1 MWDFEVIIV
10 GLPVLFF
17 NEEIIDTRCMI
28 FPSMVSEEDMELVEE
43 NPAGFEEF
51 VSIQSGVCFS
61 LAATV
66 FIGMTLVGAS
76 LPLAA
81 AASLLLIGRSTR
93 LFLLAS
99 KVDLRIPWF
108 GHLTDRAK

>member
-1 MWDFEVIIV
+1 MWDFVVIIV
-10 GLPVLFF
+10 ILPVLFF
-17 NEEIIDTRCMI
+17 NTEIVDTRCMI
-28 FPSMVSEEDMELVEE
+28 FPSLISEEDMELVDE
-43 NPAGFEEF
+43 NPAGFQEF

-66 FIGMTLVGAS
+66 SIGMTLVGAS

-99 KVDLRIPWF
+99 NIDIRVPWF
-108 GHLTDRAK
+108 GHLADQTK

>member
-1 MWDFEVIIV
+1 
-10 GLPVLFF
+10 
-17 NEEIIDTRCMI
+17 MI
-28 FPSMVSEEDMELVEE
+28 FPSLISEEDMELVDE

-51 VSIQSGVCFS
+51 VSLQSGVCFS

-81 AASLLLIGRSTR
+81 AAALLLIGRSTR

-99 KVDLRIPWF
+99 KVEIRIPWF
-108 GHLTDRAK
+108 GRLIERAK